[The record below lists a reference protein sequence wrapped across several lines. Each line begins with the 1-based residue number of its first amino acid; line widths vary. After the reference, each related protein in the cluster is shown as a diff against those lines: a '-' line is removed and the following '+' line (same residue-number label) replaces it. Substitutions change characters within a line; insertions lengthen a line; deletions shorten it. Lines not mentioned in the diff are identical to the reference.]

1 MNLVQV
7 IFLAEMVFS
16 EVCLLGTEV
25 VGWSL
30 QESVAFGLDI
40 ALGCQNKPVVADSAY
55 VIF

>member
-16 EVCLLGTEV
+16 EVCLLRTQV

-55 VIF
+55 IIF